1 MAQADTAHGE
11 RDEHETRPSRP
22 AIHWRDAGTWRRG
35 WVIAA
40 IALVVGLLMF
50 FHSSVPNSVGNL
62 GSLFETFLPWT
73 GLVVPVLLAFAL
85 VRRSAVALAALLVPA
100 VVWVNLFGGLLTG
113 KSSGGGNL
121 TVVSHNV
128 NAGNP
133 DPAATAKD
141 IAGSG
146 ADIVALEELAGNALP
161 VYERGL
167 ADTYRYHEVEGTVAV
182 WSKYP
187 LSDTRPVDI
196 QLGWVR
202 ALRTTV
208 ATPQGPV
215 AVYVA
220 HMPSVRVRLDSGFTA
235 GQRDRS
241 AAALGDAIAREPQ
254 RRVILLGDL
263 NGTMN
268 DRSLS
273 PITAQMR
280 SAQGAA
286 GDGFGFTW
294 PASFPMARID
304 QIMVR
309 GIAPAR
315 SWVLPATG
323 SDHLPVA
330 ATLRVG

>member
-1 MAQADTAHGE
+1 MAQADTAHAQ

-22 AIHWRDAGTWRRG
+22 AIHWRDGGVWRRG
-35 WVIAA
+35 RVVAA
-40 IALVVGLLMF
+40 VALVVALLMIC
-50 FHSSVPNSVGNL
+50 HASVPNSVGNL

-73 GLVVPVLLAFAL
+73 GLVVPVLLAVAL
-85 VRRSAVALAALLVPA
+85 LRRSAAALVALLVPA
-100 VVWVNLFGGLLTG
+100 VVWVNLFGGLLIDRST
-113 KSSGGGNL
+113 GGGDL

-128 NAGNP
+128 NADNP
-133 DPAATAKD
+133 DPATTAKD

-167 ADTYRYHEVEGTVAV
+167 AGAYPYHEVEGTVAV
-182 WSKYP
+182 WSRYP
-187 LSDTRPVDI
+187 LSDTRPVNI
-196 QLGWVR
+196 RLGWVR

-208 ATPQGPV
+208 ATPRGAV

-220 HMPSVRVRLDSGFTA
+220 HMPSVRVHLDSGFTA

-241 AAALGDAIAREPQ
+241 AVALGDAIAQEPQ

-309 GIAPAR
+309 GIVPTR
-315 SWVLPATG
+315 SWVLPDTG

-330 ATLRVG
+330 ARLRVG